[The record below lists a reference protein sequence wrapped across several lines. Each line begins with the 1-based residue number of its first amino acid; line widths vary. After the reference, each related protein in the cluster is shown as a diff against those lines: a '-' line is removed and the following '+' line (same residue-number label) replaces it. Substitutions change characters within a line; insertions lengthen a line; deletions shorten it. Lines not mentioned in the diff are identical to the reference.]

1 MAIAKAA
8 PATFENE
15 PEEFLLEFPPFCEK
29 CLAVKNEEEV
39 TIQLDDGD
47 LKISRT

>member
-29 CLAVKNEEEV
+29 CLAVENEEKV
-39 TIQLDDGD
+39 MIQSDDGD
-47 LKISRT
+47 FTISRT